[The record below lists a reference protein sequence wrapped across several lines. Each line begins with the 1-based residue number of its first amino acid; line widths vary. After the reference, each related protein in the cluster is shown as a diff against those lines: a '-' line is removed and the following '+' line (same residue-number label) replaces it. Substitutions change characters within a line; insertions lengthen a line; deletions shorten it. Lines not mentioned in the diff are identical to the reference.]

1 MLIFSRGFL
10 RKDEL
15 GVFCYVREGR
25 GSLQERKSCGWA
37 QPGMNSSRARS
48 CEQGATADGI
58 STSSPFCLGEELLS
72 KLIMFVWES
81 KKRSEI
87 QNQESLKRK
96 RPLKDKNT
104 SFHFYFF
111 FNFWHNCSIWEREL
125 LHTLGWREGGGE
137 GEREEGRCSFLH
149 GGLKRRRRAHLPK
162 SSFFSFTRKPSTCW
176 SDPGMTEVLGMALQ
190 DCGHTG
196 VSGQYRTV
204 SLWKPFKDTFERPH
218 SLQSYISAL
227 AAICAWWLCALRV
240 RTDLMCVLSMM
251 LSCCK

>member
-15 GVFCYVREGR
+15 GVFCYIREGR
-25 GSLQERKSCGWA
+25 GRLQERKSCGWA

-96 RPLKDKNT
+96 RLLKDKNI

-111 FNFWHNCSIWEREL
+111 LIFGIIVASERENCSIPWDGGKGEVRERGRKEGV
-125 LHTLGWREGGGE
+125 HSCMEDWSVGGGLTFPSLHSFPLPE
-137 GEREEGRCSFLH
+137 NHPPADQILVWQKCLAWHYKTVATQVFQGNTEQYPYGNLLKTLLKDRIVCSHIFQH
-149 GGLKRRRRAHLPK
+149 
-162 SSFFSFTRKPSTCW
+162 
-176 SDPGMTEVLGMALQ
+176 
-190 DCGHTG
+190 
-196 VSGQYRTV
+196 
-204 SLWKPFKDTFERPH
+204 
-218 SLQSYISAL
+218 
-227 AAICAWWLCALRV
+227 
-240 RTDLMCVLSMM
+240 
-251 LSCCK
+251 